1 MKARKLLENATL
13 GPADL
18 KIVSQAFDQAWE
30 QIKGRYQTNALV
42 VEAAR
47 IRLAN
52 AVLAGYRDGL
62 LDPDLIKVRA
72 LNDLG
77 H

>member
-62 LDPDLIKVRA
+62 LDSDLIKVRA

>member
-18 KIVSQAFDQAWE
+18 KIVSQAFEEAWE
-30 QIKGRYQTNALV
+30 QIKGRYQTNAFA

-62 LDPDLIKVRA
+62 LDPDLIKARA